1 MKNLLISLMKRFLQ
15 PTAVN
20 GKLTKDLLKIDFS
33 DSTIHLDL
41 NKMDFGEEAKNQ
53 VNKISCEKKRFVFLQ
68 QMRDGYIS
76 VVKHLQKKLPLDLQ
90 ILKDITCL
98 GAQMRSEPWTVNAIG
113 RIAVR
118 MSHVITEKEVSFVKD
133 EWKLY
138 QAANISKD
146 WYIDFDTKKLK
157 RVDHY
162 WAKVFESN
170 NEYGKTKY
178 GYLSKVVKSCLTI
191 QNGNA
196 SAERSLSDNKNT
208 LTPERVNLNDETL
221 MALRISKEY
230 ARSCRGAYN
239 VDALS
244 KDFVQAVQNAH
255 KIYKKRKA
263 EEDEEKRKNYI
274 HEQELMNKEKEQKE
288 MLEKVE
294 NQNKNLDQQ
303 EKSLKND
310 EKNADLE
317 FQLAQRMLDEAAK
330 SMQSAIIKEDMMGI
344 KIAHEM
350 VNSAKRS
357 LENATS
363 HRNEQKKL
371 RENIGLKRKSEMD
384 RLIKRCK
391 KLK

>member
-20 GKLTKDLLKIDFS
+20 GKLTKDLLKIDSS

-118 MSHVITEKEVSFVKD
+118 MPHVITEREVSFVKN

-146 WYIDFDTKKLK
+146 WYIDFDTKILK

-162 WAKVFESN
+162 WTKVFESN

-191 QNGNA
+191 
-196 SAERSLSDNKNT
+196 
-208 LTPERVNLNDETL
+208 
-221 MALRISKEY
+221 
-230 ARSCRGAYN
+230 
-239 VDALS
+239 
-244 KDFVQAVQNAH
+244 
-255 KIYKKRKA
+255 
-263 EEDEEKRKNYI
+263 
-274 HEQELMNKEKEQKE
+274 
-288 MLEKVE
+288 
-294 NQNKNLDQQ
+294 
-303 EKSLKND
+303 
-310 EKNADLE
+310 
-317 FQLAQRMLDEAAK
+317 
-330 SMQSAIIKEDMMGI
+330 
-344 KIAHEM
+344 
-350 VNSAKRS
+350 
-357 LENATS
+357 
-363 HRNEQKKL
+363 
-371 RENIGLKRKSEMD
+371 
-384 RLIKRCK
+384 
-391 KLK
+391 